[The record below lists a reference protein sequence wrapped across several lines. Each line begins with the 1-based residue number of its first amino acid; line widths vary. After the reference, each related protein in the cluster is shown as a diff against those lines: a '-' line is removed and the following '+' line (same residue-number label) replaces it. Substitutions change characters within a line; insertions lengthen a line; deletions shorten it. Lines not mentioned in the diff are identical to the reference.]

1 MLSIVR
7 HKLNIVRL
15 QPQEIVKAVTSK
27 SIETLQ
33 AQYLVVVEVADRIE
47 RSRTWTAVA
56 SIDGRWA
63 TV

>member
-47 RSRTWTAVA
+47 RSRT
-56 SIDGRWA
+56 
-63 TV
+63 